1 MLMRAHGRHAQ
12 QYGYELESMMKNFM
26 TAASLIVLVGA
37 TGAEAATLSGYTR
50 GMFTGTDGVNVDG
63 SGQVAIWPEDNCTGW
78 GWIKSCTPQSELTF
92 LDNSS
97 SGASSSDSDFDFHY
111 TDIGVGHYLIGGLV
125 WYNGASNAK
134 ITDDAFSLMARLT
147 LNLSQPNLPSS
158 WQPLTFA
165 VTNTQNPAGD
175 IIGSSAMAMGGLTY
189 NLNLPIALGHGLQL
203 ASFSFLKDGGSNST
217 FDPATGVWTLKEGKT
232 GRLYIKA
239 NVTEVSPIPL
249 PAAAWMLLAG
259 VGGLLAAGRRRKAA

>member
-1 MLMRAHGRHAQ
+1 
-12 QYGYELESMMKNFM
+12 MKTII
-26 TAASLIVLVGA
+26 TAASLIFLVGA
-37 TGAEAATLSGYTR
+37 AGAQAATLSGYTK

-63 SGQVAIWPEDNCTGW
+63 SGQVAIWPEKNCTGL

-111 TDIGVGHYLIGGLV
+111 ADIGVGHYLIGGLV

-134 ITDDAFSLMARLT
+134 ITDDAFSLMANLT
-147 LNLSQPNLPSS
+147 LNLSQPNLPASS
-158 WQPLTFA
+158 QALSFA

-175 IIGSSAMAMGGLTY
+175 IIGSTAMAMGGLTY

-203 ASFSFLKDGGSNST
+203 ASFSILKDGGSNST
-217 FDPATGVWTLKEGKT
+217 FDPATGVWRLKEGKT
-232 GRLYIKA
+232 GKLYIKA
-239 NVTEVSPIPL
+239 NVTEMPSPVPL

-259 VGGLLAAGRRRKAA
+259 VGGLVAAGRRRKAG